1 MNGSINIAV
10 LEVHQYT
17 KIKFRESC
25 RCELV
30 SNKYTDKDIEL
41 YTNILLKFTIKN
53 GTIDLP
59 NSSQGGQLDH

>member
-1 MNGSINIAV
+1 MKGSINIAV

-30 SNKYTDKDIEL
+30 SNKYADKDIEL